1 MVAQRPQRPLIRGCL
16 GGAGSRGTSRPEKSC
31 SQTHTPSSPGS
42 MGALRRPPPHP
53 LTTFSHMAAVTG
65 RGQVGRKLCY
75 LLPGPPGHVT
85 KLSEAA
91 PPGHREGQTGR
102 KDREGAEAR
111 SAEGDRLTAVSWAL
125 VSHDHDRCCWGA
137 GQGSTGVQ
145 RTLRSRPSVSQE
157 ATAVNGQAK
166 GCGGNGA
173 PGSCSARPARQH
185 SGSATA
191 GKGRGSGAA
200 ASDAVPG
207 SAASACQPPSG
218 ASRHVGLLDAVSIP
232 ISCGRR
238 GARSVDGTGL
248 PAAWNCV
255 WE

>member
-1 MVAQRPQRPLIRGCL
+1 M
-16 GGAGSRGTSRPEKSC
+16 
-31 SQTHTPSSPGS
+31 
-42 MGALRRPPPHP
+42 
-53 LTTFSHMAAVTG
+53 
-65 RGQVGRKLCY
+65 GRKLCY

-137 GQGSTGVQ
+137 GQGSAGVQ

-157 ATAVNGQAK
+157 ATAVHGRAK

-173 PGSCSARPARQH
+173 PGSRSARPARQH

-218 ASRHVGLLDAVSIP
+218 ASRHVGLLDVVSIP

-238 GARSVDGTGL
+238 ALSVDEQDFPLHGTASGSEARKSLGRRQTAL
-248 PAAWNCV
+248 PGR
-255 WE
+255 